1 MEHLGH
7 SWPWYALALVGV
19 YRLTATGLDALV
31 RRVVRTASQARAEHH
46 RAIATTRTTAVPP
59 PRGAFFQ
66 DRPRYGASAD
76 PAVPAVPSVPLP
88 PTGHPCEEAR

>member
-19 YRLTATGLDALV
+19 HRLTATGLDALV

-46 RAIATTRTTAVPP
+46 HTAPTARTTTVPP
-59 PRGAFFQ
+59 PHGTLLQGRSRRG
-66 DRPRYGASAD
+66 GALPDAGL
-76 PAVPAVPSVPLP
+76 ASVSPP
-88 PTGHPCEEAR
+88 PTGHSCEEAR

>member
-31 RRVVRTASQARAEHH
+31 RRVVRTASQARADHH
-46 RAIATTRTTAVPP
+46 HATVAARTTVAPPQRGARTPDRPRCGASPDATVPP
-59 PRGAFFQ
+59 PPRPPVGHRCEGA
-66 DRPRYGASAD
+66 R
-76 PAVPAVPSVPLP
+76 
-88 PTGHPCEEAR
+88 

>member
-31 RRVVRTASQARAEHH
+31 RRVVRTATQARAEHH
-46 RAIATTRTTAVPP
+46 AIVTARTAALLRRSPLT
-59 PRGAFFQ
+59 Q
-66 DRPRYGASAD
+66 DRPRRSAPPD
-76 PAVPAVPSVPLP
+76 AGPPSPWP
-88 PTGHPCEEAR
+88 PTGHRCEEAR

>member
-46 RAIATTRTTAVPP
+46 RAVATARTAAAAPPRGSLVQDRTRCGASPHTAVPY
-59 PRGAFFQ
+59 A
-66 DRPRYGASAD
+66 
-76 PAVPAVPSVPLP
+76 PLP

>member
-46 RAIATTRTTAVPP
+46 HVTARTAPAAPMQRGPHTQTRPGHGMFPDGAIPP
-59 PRGAFFQ
+59 ALR
-66 DRPRYGASAD
+66 
-76 PAVPAVPSVPLP
+76 P
-88 PTGHPCEEAR
+88 PTASCCEEAR